1 MFNKIRDRL
10 IISNVIVF
18 ALVLGG
24 AALAVRLVFVN
35 NLRYQMGERLVSLGQ
50 GILAEAELEQGQ
62 LVIEDEFLALPL
74 LTPYQ
79 SFEWFDLEETSIEKM
94 GEYFP
99 EVPFDRQTVGE
110 VISPAPAMQS
120 VTLPIS
126 DDDTGAHIGYVR
138 VSQRTDEISTTLF
151 QLDMGLLAGTGVAML
166 LSGGGILWL
175 NRQAMAPVEK
185 SFQRLKQFTADASH
199 ELRNPLM
206 AISSNVEVA
215 LKYPVGMR
223 DEDRSVLQVVAS
235 ATDQMTRLTE
245 DLLLLA
251 RTDNLATRALAP
263 IDVSALLT
271 ASVQLYEP
279 QIVVKRIDLTV
290 DVVANV
296 RVRGEAASLSRAFG
310 NLLQNAIRYT
320 PEGGKVEVTLRCV
333 KNQLEVAVSD
343 TGLGIKKENLANI
356 FDRFWRADQ
365 ARTYNDGGSGLGLSI
380 TQAVINSHS
389 GTIEVDSQVGVGS
402 CFRVMLPILP
412 SEIG

>member
-35 NLRYQMGERLVSLGQ
+35 NLRYQMGERLVALGQ

-263 IDVSALLT
+263 IDVSALLI
-271 ASVQLYEP
+271 ASAQLYEP
-279 QIVVKRIDLTV
+279 QIVFKQIDLTV

-333 KNQLEVAVSD
+333 K
-343 TGLGIKKENLANI
+343 
-356 FDRFWRADQ
+356 
-365 ARTYNDGGSGLGLSI
+365 
-380 TQAVINSHS
+380 
-389 GTIEVDSQVGVGS
+389 
-402 CFRVMLPILP
+402 
-412 SEIG
+412 